1 MNTLKKRLTS
11 LIFIFAVTMP
21 FFAVFA
27 QDWSNRVENNV
38 TVDGKHWGLA
48 VRSYMNYNTSHLIL
62 RYKINSVWSF
72 QYRYVTKES
81 SDAIEHRFRLQ
92 HKEINFKGVF
102 WNTRIE
108 YRIRGSK
115 GNVSRIRPQTG
126 FKYNIF
132 EKVITY
138 YIAEP
143 HFEYDFDSRKGYFK
157 YMQYFFGFDIKLK
170 GNVSFG
176 PFIEIDTND
185 KWKRELMFLGTQLTV
200 KLNNN
205 K

>member
-1 MNTLKKRLTS
+1 MNAIKKKLTS
-11 LIFIFAVTMP
+11 IIFIFVVTMP
-21 FFAVFA
+21 FFTTYA
-27 QDWSNRVENNV
+27 QDWSNRVENNY

-48 VRSYMNYNTSHLIL
+48 GRSYMNYSTSHFIL
-62 RYKINSVWSF
+62 RYKIDSSWSC

-81 SDAIEHRFRLQ
+81 GYAIEHWFRLQ
-92 HKEINFKGVF
+92 HKEINFKGFF

-108 YRIRGSK
+108 YRIKESK
-115 GNVSRIRPQTG
+115 GDVFRIRPQTG
-126 FKYNIF
+126 FKYNVF
-132 EKVITY
+132 GKVKAY

-143 HFEYDFDSRKGYFK
+143 HLEYDFDSRKGYFK
-157 YMQYFFGFDIKLK
+157 FMQHFIGFDIKLK

-185 KWKRELMFLGTQLTV
+185 KLKRELMFLGTQLNV
-200 KLNNN
+200 KI